1 MSRNNR
7 NNQPNGNQPNR
18 NFTPN
23 HPPNKLSCAEILKNN
38 IAEILVQQFLEH
50 AREWPNIDTAPVN
63 DPAAM
68 RDGRFRELWQDV
80 TISVRFDLGFDVKR
94 RLNHPPAAIEDY
106 YPIIHITGSS
116 KRNPNAAQPA
126 AVDGNQGGNQEQQ

>member
-7 NNQPNGNQPNR
+7 NNQPTGNQPNR

-23 HPPNKLSCAEILKNN
+23 RPQNGKLTCGDILKNN

-94 RLNHPPAAIEDY
+94 HLDHPPAAIEDY
-106 YPIIHITGSS
+106 YPIIHITGSA
-116 KRNPNAAQPA
+116 KHQPAAAQPA
-126 AVDGNQGGNQEQQ
+126 VAQGAQGEAPQE